1 MKEKIEVLY
10 SRENESVIIPTKDE
24 ENAAY
29 DIYVDPIWLKEKHEG
44 ELFIEPLETVMIPTG
59 LRMVTPTEYYIQ
71 IAERGSTGSKGMKY
85 SAGIGDSRYL
95 GEYNVFITNCSTNII
110 RLHDPKIK
118 CIYDGDMTNYPSNK
132 GIAQFMIK
140 RVEKASF
147 KEITKEELLN
157 LDSKRKDGKLGSSG
171 K

>member
-1 MKEKIEVLY
+1 MNKEIEVLY
-10 SRENESVIIPTKDE
+10 ARENKDVIIPTKDK
-24 ENAAY
+24 ENAGY
-29 DIYVDPIWLKEKHEG
+29 DIYVDPKWLLEEHGG

-59 LRMVTPTEYYIQ
+59 LRMVLPITHYIQ

-95 GEYNVFITNCSTNII
+95 GEYNVFITNCSNKTIMLTNK
-110 RLHDPKIK
+110 PVTEKTCEK
-118 CIYDGDMTNYPSNK
+118 FTVYPSDK

-140 RVEKASF
+140 RVEKARF
-147 KEITKEELLN
+147 KEITKDELLN
-157 LDSKRKDGKLGSSG
+157 LDSIRKDGKLGSSG